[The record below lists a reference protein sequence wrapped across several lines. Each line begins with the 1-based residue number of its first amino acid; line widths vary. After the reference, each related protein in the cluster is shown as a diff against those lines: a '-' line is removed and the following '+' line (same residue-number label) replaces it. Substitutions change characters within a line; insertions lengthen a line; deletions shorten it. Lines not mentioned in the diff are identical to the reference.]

1 MATNGYMNLEIEN
14 REIERKK
21 WRRRGQEREQVLEFY
36 LASGIEHGSITV
48 Q

>member
-21 WRRRGQEREQVLEFY
+21 WGRRGQEFY
-36 LASGIEHGSITV
+36 LESGIEHGSIIV